1 MTKNISRLLAVFLA
15 GVMCICS
22 TAPVY
27 ALEINDL
34 ENADIVFEN
43 AITEFEA
50 TGEPIIP
57 QYKVLLDGVEL
68 VKDVDYVELLENNTA
83 VGTAS
88 LSVIA
93 VTDSAYQGKKTVYFT
108 IYENETPEPIVAPK
122 TPSIKACYGEKSK
135 TKLTVEWSKV
145 DCDKYQ
151 IMYSKDS
158 SFKSGVKTILV
169 SGSSTKKTFTVKNN
183 NKTYYCKIRAINY
196 DENNKPLYSAWTK
209 KLSSSFTR
217 VYAKYS
223 SKYVNNKD
231 RTTNLRIA
239 SKAIDGTVLM
249 PGETFSFNK
258 VVGKRTAAKGYKK
271 AHVFNG
277 PNASS
282 MGIGGGVC
290 QVASTIF
297 NTVLISN
304 LKVKERHQHSQR
316 VAYVPLGRDAAIY
329 WPSQDLKFTNNTN
342 YPIKIKMVVKDGV
355 ISCTFLT
362 HQNVKP
368 KKVSIKVKR
377 SGKNFTMKRYVGG
390 KCNYTTKS
398 HY

>member
-15 GVMCICS
+15 VVMCICS

-43 AITEFEA
+43 SITKFEA
-50 TGEPIIP
+50 TGKPIVP
-57 QYKVLLDGVEL
+57 SYKVLFNGKEL
-68 VKDVDYVELLENNTA
+68 VKNEDYFELLENNTA

-88 LSVIA
+88 LSVVA
-93 VTDSAYQGKKTVYFT
+93 VTGSEYQGKKTVYFT
-108 IYENETPEPIVAPK
+108 IYKKAAPAPITAPK

-145 DCDKYQ
+145 KCDKYQ
-151 IMYSKDS
+151 IMYSKNS

-169 SGSSTKKTFTVKNN
+169 SGSATKKTFTVKNN

-196 DENNKPLYSAWTK
+196 NEKNKPLYSAWSK
-209 KLSSSFTR
+209 KSSSSFTR

-223 SKYVNNKD
+223 TKYVNNKN

-239 SKAIDGTVLM
+239 SKAIDGTVIM

-277 PNASS
+277 ANASS
-282 MGIGGGVC
+282 MGIGGGIC

>member
-15 GVMCICS
+15 GVICICS

-43 AITEFEA
+43 SITEFEA

-57 QYKVLLDGVEL
+57 EYKVFLNGVEL
-68 VKDVDYVELLENNTA
+68 VKDVDYVELLDNNID

-88 LSVIA
+88 LSVVA

-108 IYENETPEPIVAPK
+108 IYKKAAPAPITAPK

-209 KLSSSFTR
+209 KLSSSFT
-217 VYAKYS
+217 
-223 SKYVNNKD
+223 
-231 RTTNLRIA
+231 
-239 SKAIDGTVLM
+239 
-249 PGETFSFNK
+249 
-258 VVGKRTAAKGYKK
+258 
-271 AHVFNG
+271 
-277 PNASS
+277 
-282 MGIGGGVC
+282 
-290 QVASTIF
+290 
-297 NTVLISN
+297 
-304 LKVKERHQHSQR
+304 
-316 VAYVPLGRDAAIY
+316 
-329 WPSQDLKFTNNTN
+329 
-342 YPIKIKMVVKDGV
+342 KIVRLPQ
-355 ISCTFLT
+355 I
-362 HQNVKP
+362 
-368 KKVSIKVKR
+368 
-377 SGKNFTMKRYVGG
+377 
-390 KCNYTTKS
+390 
-398 HY
+398 

>member
-15 GVMCICS
+15 AVMCICS

-27 ALEINDL
+27 ALETKDL
-34 ENADIVFEN
+34 SNADIVFEN
-43 AITEFEA
+43 NVTKFEA
-50 TGEPIIP
+50 TGAPIVP
-57 QYKVLLDGVEL
+57 KYKVLLDEVEL
-68 VKDVDYVELLENNTA
+68 VKGVDYVELLENNVN
-83 VGTAS
+83 VGTAT

-93 VTDSAYQGKKTVYFT
+93 ITDSEYQGKKSVNFT
-108 IYENETPEPIVAPK
+108 IFKTEKPKPIVAPK
-122 TPSIKACYGEKSK
+122 TPKLKACYGEKSK
-135 TKLTVEWSKV
+135 TKLTVEWTKV

-151 IMYSKDS
+151 IMYSKNS
-158 SFKSGVKTILV
+158 SFKSGVKTIYVGGNL
-169 SGSSTKKTFTVKNN
+169 TKKTFTVKDN
-183 NKTYYCKIRAINY
+183 NKTYYCKIRAIKYN
-196 DENNKPLYSAWTK
+196 EKNKPLYSSWTN

-223 SKYVNNKD
+223 TKYVNNKN

-239 SKAIDGTVLM
+239 SKAINGTVLM

-282 MGIGGGVC
+282 MGIGGGIC

-297 NTVLISN
+297 NTALISN
-304 LKVKERHQHSQR
+304 LKINERHQHSQR
-316 VAYVPLGRDAAIY
+316 VTYVPLGRDAAIY
-329 WPSQDLKFTNNTN
+329 WPSQDLKFTNNTK

-355 ISCTFLT
+355 ISCTLLT

-368 KKVSIKVKR
+368 KKTTVKVKR

-398 HY
+398 RY